1 MALKYDIKILSAVL
15 LVWRCGLLPYMLNC
29 RCKDSLKL
37 GQSQSLSTS
46 TVIISVHMR
55 VWRFKGIDK
64 VGELTLDGYDW
75 L

>member
-1 MALKYDIKILSAVL
+1 MYYFGGVACFNTCIYLIVF
-15 LVWRCGLLPYMLNC
+15 R
-29 RCKDSLKL
+29 KDSLKL
-37 GQSQSLSTS
+37 GQSQSLSTT